1 MRRHGLAAMLAAALL
16 VPAMGFAMLP
26 ATPATTVSKGGVTLK
41 SGTIVLPDETARFP
55 EGAAGELITN
65 NCTACHSAEMILVQ
79 PKMAAD
85 KWQGEID
92 KMRSAYHAQV
102 SRNDDATLVVAL
114 TGLQEAAAV
123 KP

>member
-1 MRRHGLAAMLAAALL
+1 MRHGFAAMLATGFL

-26 ATPATTVSKGGVTLK
+26 ATPVTTVSKGGVTLK
-41 SGTIVLPDETARFP
+41 SGTILLPDETARFP

-79 PKMAAD
+79 PRMGAD

-92 KMRSAYHAQV
+92 KMRSVYHAQV
-102 SRNDDATLVVAL
+102 SRNDDAALVAAL
-114 TGLQEAAAV
+114 TGLQGAAPV